1 MNQLQKLEES
11 FLKPNVPQL
20 KIGQTVKVSL
30 KIVEGEKERIQVFEG
45 IMIGMKGVGHRQTFT
60 VRKISYGVG
69 VERMF
74 PLHSPS
80 IQRVEV
86 VREGEVNRAKLY
98 FLRERSGRSARLS
111 EKKREIV
118 DAKKEPTPI
127 LVPSI
132 SDQIEEENPVPVESV
147 K

>member
-1 MNQLQKLEES
+1 MNQLQKLEET
-11 FLKPNVPQL
+11 FLRPNVPQL
-20 KIGQTVKVSL
+20 KIGQTVKVYL

-45 IMIGMKGVGHRQTFT
+45 IVIGMQGTGHRQTFT
-60 VRKISYGVG
+60 VRKISYSVG
-69 VERMF
+69 VERIF

-86 VREGEVNRAKLY
+86 VREGEVSRAKLY
-98 FLRERSGRSARLS
+98 YLRERSGRAARLS

-118 DAKKEPTPI
+118 SKKGIAPI
-127 LVPSI
+127 LVPI
-132 SDQIEEENPVPVESV
+132 SGTPMDEETPVAVETE